1 MKRSCCNDD
10 TQNCTDNRLSL
21 NLFFRYRA
29 LTRALCS
36 KNSTTNGALHLFRGL
51 DRFAAGQRRGRR
63 STWHSF
69 SSAFFFFLN
78 CHPRPPHPHPPS
90 PQKNMHL
97 FLQTLSYM
105 FNELF
110 SQGYRPIALNLAT
123 SIACAAYSLF
133 RSHKGFLADT
143 PWSTYSLLVA
153 APPPRGPN
161 SQ

>member
-1 MKRSCCNDD
+1 MFQELYHQWRIAPVSWSRPFRSWAATGSSVDVA
-10 TQNCTDNRLSL
+10 QLLLSF
-21 NLFFRYRA
+21 LF
-29 LTRALCS
+29 
-36 KNSTTNGALHLFRGL
+36 LFKL
-51 DRFAAGQRRGRR
+51 
-63 STWHSF
+63 
-69 SSAFFFFLN
+69 SSS
-78 CHPRPPHPHPPS
+78 PPSPHPPS

-123 SIACAAYSLF
+123 STACAAYSLF